1 MKYIKKF
8 ENNDDIVYSLNDI
21 VICSTKYDAYRD
33 YTGIINQDG
42 ELEYYNRNG
51 LKYGKEYKVIQI
63 YWYSKSYINLTNIAQ
78 SLDYS
83 VDVQNIETNKILT
96 NLSSRLFTL
105 KSKWKKPDEPMIGD
119 YVLCK
124 ITTNKYCDD
133 YEDFDEYINNNI
145 GRVTMQNNQSEYTI
159 EYRNVPKEM
168 IGEIGYFYND
178 TNPMIKNLGKHE
190 FKIKDIKFYSKN
202 KKEVSEHLK
211 IIKSSN
217 KFNL

>member
-1 MKYIKKF
+1 MKYIKQF
-8 ENNDDIVYSLNDI
+8 ETNDYIVYSLNDI

-42 ELEYYNRNG
+42 ELEYDNEKDI
-51 LKYGKEYKVIQI
+51 KYGREYKVIKI
-63 YWYSKSYINLTNIAQ
+63 YWSGSVYQNVTSNLLYNA
-78 SLDYS
+78 Y
-83 VDVQNIETNKILT
+83 VDVKDIKTNEIITQKT
-96 NLSSRLFTL
+96 AYLFTL

-133 YEDFDEYINNNI
+133 YDDFDEYINNNI
-145 GRVTMQNNQSEYTI
+145 GRVTRQNNQSEYTV

-168 IGEIGYFYND
+168 VGEIGYFYND

-190 FKIKDIKFYSKN
+190 FKIKDVKMFSES
-202 KKEVSEHLK
+202 KKEVEEYLNLK
-211 IIKSSN
+211 KSVS
-217 KFNL
+217 KFNV